1 MNTFTKFAIC
11 WLLMWGMS
19 YIATALFAPEI
30 SGDLVLGA
38 ISYSFLGS
46 VLIALVVARSFRNNL
61 LTFSGWWI
69 RYGLFALALVAT
81 YGGILSWSGVAVWN
95 VPFPNKELFQVS
107 MAFGNL
113 FSAVL
118 MLYLALF
125 DE

>member
-30 SGDLVLGA
+30 SGNPILGA
-38 ISYSFLGS
+38 ILYSFLGS
-46 VLIALVVARSFRNNL
+46 VLIALVVARSFINDSQ
-61 LTFSGWWI
+61 TWAGAWI
-69 RYGLFALALVAT
+69 RYGLFAFALVAT
-81 YGGILSWSGVAVWN
+81 YGGILSWSGLAVWN

-118 MLYLALF
+118 MLYLAIF
-125 DE
+125 GE